1 MVSNFIF
8 SLKNMLLY
16 LLDINGKEHHLGAEP
31 CGASVAG
38 GVCRLGAPR
47 GALLRAARWPAGSR
61 GAARRGPGACGAPA
75 GWEQEGGASGASWAS
90 REQRR
95 AARRGTAA
103 RRGPAAPAGRARM
116 GGGATGPSAQ

>member
-1 MVSNFIF
+1 MSDDSEV
-8 SLKNMLLY
+8 
-16 LLDINGKEHHLGAEP
+16 GATRLGLGSFWGLFLVCCP
-31 CGASVAG
+31 V
-38 GVCRLGAPR
+38 VCRT
-47 GALLRAARWPAGSR
+47 PAGR
-61 GAARRGPGACGAPA
+61 
-75 GWEQEGGASGASWAS
+75 EQEGGASGASWAS